1 MKIAVSGAT
10 GFIGRHVVAELER
23 LSISPVLICRPL
35 TKIPPALSK
44 HIIVPIDIKDNPAN
58 SFELLGRPDALI
70 HLAWGGLPN
79 YKSPHHLEEEM
90 PAHYRFLKGL
100 IKSGLKHLTVAGTCL
115 EYGMQSG
122 PLNEDLPP
130 RPGNSYAQAKNEL
143 RWQLLSFK
151 AKQPFN
157 FVWAR
162 LFYMYGKGQ
171 SESSLQSQLQKA
183 VARGLP
189 TFNMSG
195 GEQLR
200 DYLPVT
206 VVAKQLV
213 LLARKGEDTGVI
225 NVCSGVPISV
235 RHLVEGWI
243 QENNWRIR
251 LNLGHYP
258 YLDYEPMGFWGD
270 ASKLERI
277 ASELRAAPSGLETKM
292 RPAP

>member
-44 HIIVPIDIKDNPAN
+44 HIIVPIDIKDNHAN

-100 IKSGLKHLTVAGTCL
+100 ITSGLKHLTVAGTCL

-143 RWQLLSFK
+143 RGQLLSFK

-162 LFYMYGKGQ
+162 LFYMYGEGQ
-171 SESSLQSQLQKA
+171 AESSLLPQLQKA
-183 VARGLP
+183 VNQGLS
-189 TFNMSG
+189 TFDMSG

-206 VVAKQLV
+206 EVANQLV
-213 LLARKGEDTGVI
+213 RIAVGENDLGIV
-225 NVCSGVPISV
+225 NVCSGVPVSV

-243 QENNWRIR
+243 RDNSWNIK
-251 LNLGHYP
+251 LNLGHFP
-258 YLDYEPMGFWGD
+258 YADYEPLEFWGNNQKLMAAFNAMD
-270 ASKLERI
+270 SGRTLQSKSI
-277 ASELRAAPSGLETKM
+277 
-292 RPAP
+292 